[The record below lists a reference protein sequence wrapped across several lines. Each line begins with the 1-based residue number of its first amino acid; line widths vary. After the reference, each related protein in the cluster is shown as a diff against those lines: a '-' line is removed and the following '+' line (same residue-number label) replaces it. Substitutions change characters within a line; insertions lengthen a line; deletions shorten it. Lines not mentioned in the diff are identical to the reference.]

1 MPVVSVAHW
10 LESVTPAVTLDA
22 AADAVLADDAALVA
36 DVDAALAEL
45 AALVADVEAFDAL
58 VAAAE
63 ADAAALVA
71 DVDAAAAST
80 SSVHLALS
88 VLVLIGCEPVDVCWV
103 IHCQMLLLVVS
114 LTMSRT

>member
-10 LESVTPAVTLDA
+10 LDNVTPAVTLDA

-36 DVDAALAEL
+36 DVEAALAEL

-58 VAAAE
+58 VAAA
-63 ADAAALVA
+63 DAEEAALLAEVEA
-71 DVDAAAAST
+71 EAAST

-88 VLVLIGCEPVDVCWV
+88 VLVLIGCEPLEVCCTK
-103 IHCQMLLLVVS
+103 HCQMLLLLVS
-114 LTMSRT
+114 LTMSRA